1 MSSTGLS
8 AKNFDKPER
17 FEKVNAPAPCPPVNA
32 RPREL
37 SASAIELLM
46 RDPYSV
52 FAKYILRLKPLDD
65 VETDLTMAD
74 YGTIIHAILEKF
86 NNKYNEA
93 LPPTRLK
100 SCWKSAKKVLP
111 KTILPWSAELFGGLI
126 LKKLPSIW

>member
-1 MSSTGLS
+1 
-8 AKNFDKPER
+8 
-17 FEKVNAPAPCPPVNA
+17 
-32 RPREL
+32 
-37 SASAIELLM
+37 M

-93 LPPTRLK
+93 LPPDALEK
-100 SCWKSAKKVLP
+100 LLEIGKESF
-111 KTILPWSAELFGGLI
+111 AENNLALERRAFWWPNFE
-126 LKKLPSIW
+126 KLPSIW